1 MAMSE
6 VEYWVEQYAKQK
18 ISRREFIGRTAAI
31 GITTAIPTALLN
43 TAALA
48 APKSGGFA
56 RFGMSDGSQTD
67 SLDPATW
74 PGSFTQCALGG
85 AMCNNLT
92 EIMPDRSVAGDIAES
107 FEASDASKK
116 WVFKIRKGLTFHNG
130 KSVGTADI
138 VESFRHHMG
147 PTSKSGAKAV
157 LAQVTDLKADG
168 PDTVVFLLKDS
179 SPDFPYMLADYHLPI
194 MPAKEGGDIDLSAPI
209 GTGPFV
215 MERFAPGSSAKMK
228 RNTNYHKNNKPYF
241 DEVEFLAI
249 QDLAARTNALITGE
263 VHFIN
268 NCDVKTLSLLKRN
281 PEITVQNI
289 PSPRHFSFDMDT
301 QVAPYN
307 NPDVRL
313 ALKYAIDRQEILNK
327 VFLGTASLGNDN
339 NVASSLK
346 YSVDPKPQYAYDL
359 DKARFHLKKSGLSSV
374 SVDLSVAEV
383 GFPGATDAAVLF
395 KDQAAKAGITVNI
408 IREAD
413 DGYWSK
419 IWRQKPFVA
428 VDWYGRATVDWLY
441 ATTMSSDAPWN
452 DTKFQNQ
459 HFNDLLIKA
468 RTETDD
474 TKRAAIYAEMQQIV
488 HDDGGMIIVA
498 FVNYINGLSKKI
510 ACGDV
515 GGIFPGDNGRMSER
529 WWMA

>member
-1 MAMSE
+1 MSE
-6 VEYWVEQYAKQK
+6 LDYLASMVAKGA
-18 ISRREFIGRTAAI
+18 ISRREFLGRAAALGATSALSASLLSTAAF
-31 GITTAIPTALLN
+31 
-43 TAALA
+43 AAA
-48 APKSGGFA
+48 KKGGFA

-92 EIMPDRSVAGDIAES
+92 EIMPDRSVSGDLAES
-107 FEASDASKK
+107 FESSDASKK
-116 WVFKIRKGLTFHNG
+116 WIFKIRKGLTFHNG
-130 KSVGTADI
+130 KSVSATDVA
-138 VESFRHHMG
+138 ESFRHHMG

-157 LAQVTDLKADG
+157 LTQVTDLQSDS
-168 PDTVVFLLKDS
+168 PLSVVFTLKDS

-194 MPAKEGGDIDLSAPI
+194 MPAKDGGGIDLSAPV

-215 MERFAPGSSAKMK
+215 MERFTPGASAKLR
-228 RNTNYHKNNKPYF
+228 RNANYHKDNKPYF

-249 QDLAARTNALITGE
+249 QDVTARTNALITGE

-281 PEITVQNI
+281 ADITVQNI
-289 PSPRHFSFDMDT
+289 PSPRHFSFDMNI

-327 VFLGTASLGNDN
+327 VFFGTASLGNDN

-346 YSVDPKPQYAYDL
+346 YAVDPKPQYAYDI
-359 DKARFHLKKSGLSSV
+359 DKAKFYLKKAGLSTV
-374 SVDLSVAEV
+374 TVDLSVSEA
-383 GFPGATDAAVLF
+383 GFQGATNAAVLF
-395 KDQAAKAGITVNI
+395 KEQASAAGIVVNI
-408 IREAD
+408 IRESD
-413 DGYWSK
+413 DGYWSNV
-419 IWRQKPFVA
+419 WRQKPFVA

-459 HFNDLLIKA
+459 HFNDLLVNGRA
-468 RTETDD
+468 ETDD
-474 TKRAAIYAEMQQIV
+474 AKRAAIYSEMQQIV

-498 FVNYINGLSKKI
+498 FVNYINGVSKKL
-510 ACGDV
+510 AFGDV